1 MIATRHWAMPS
12 GNTFEIAPIA
22 NFVRKWT
29 KDAKVIVDPFA
40 RNSTV
45 GTITNDLDPETEAQ
59 FHMDAADFCGK
70 LEQDQVVADVV
81 IFDPPYSPRQISELY
96 KRVKGEATSKD
107 TQNSSLYARVRKPLA
122 RILKTG
128 GIALS
133 FGWNSSGVANWPII
147 ECMLVCHGSAHN
159 DTICIAQQKPL
170 VYKEEKEFD
179 E

>member
-81 IFDPPYSPRQISELY
+81 IFDPPYSPRQVSECY
-96 KRVKGEATSKD
+96 KK
-107 TQNSSLYARVRKPLA
+107 L
-122 RILKTG
+122 
-128 GIALS
+128 
-133 FGWNSSGVANWPII
+133 
-147 ECMLVCHGSAHN
+147 
-159 DTICIAQQKPL
+159 
-170 VYKEEKEFD
+170 
-179 E
+179 